1 MSLGIVGNVTGIVGW
16 SVVVVALAGLACVAY
31 GVLVE
36 RRWYRSAA
44 YRVAALPPGG
54 SGSLTVLHLSDLH
67 FVVGDERKARFV
79 ASLPRADVCVV
90 TGDILGEP
98 AAVEDSVEALRPVRG
113 RVASYFV
120 LGSNDYYAPQP
131 LNYFGYFRKRR
142 RHRTGRRSRA
152 GDLRSRLESDGWVY
166 LANRKAALSKD
177 GLSVEVAGL
186 DDPHIERHDLRVAI
200 RAHPGSLG
208 LAVVHSPDPV
218 PELVGMGYDL
228 VLCGH
233 THGGQVRLPFVG
245 AIVTNSTIPR
255 RLCTGLSRFGRS
267 YLHVSPGLGTSKF
280 APFRFL
286 CRPEATLIELIPR
299 ETEALSEAR

>member
-98 AAVEDSVEALRPVRG
+98 AAV
-113 RVASYFV
+113 
-120 LGSNDYYAPQP
+120 
-131 LNYFGYFRKRR
+131 
-142 RHRTGRRSRA
+142 
-152 GDLRSRLESDGWVY
+152 
-166 LANRKAALSKD
+166 
-177 GLSVEVAGL
+177 
-186 DDPHIERHDLRVAI
+186 
-200 RAHPGSLG
+200 
-208 LAVVHSPDPV
+208 
-218 PELVGMGYDL
+218 
-228 VLCGH
+228 
-233 THGGQVRLPFVG
+233 
-245 AIVTNSTIPR
+245 
-255 RLCTGLSRFGRS
+255 
-267 YLHVSPGLGTSKF
+267 
-280 APFRFL
+280 
-286 CRPEATLIELIPR
+286 
-299 ETEALSEAR
+299 